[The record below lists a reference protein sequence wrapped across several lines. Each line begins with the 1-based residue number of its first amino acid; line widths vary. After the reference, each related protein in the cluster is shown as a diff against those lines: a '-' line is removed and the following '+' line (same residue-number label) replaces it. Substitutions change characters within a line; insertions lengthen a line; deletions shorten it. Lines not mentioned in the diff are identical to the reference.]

1 MTQNVT
7 QTMTD
12 RFKSDPFANSINMNL
27 VDWKEGF
34 AKTSI
39 ILTEDM
45 LNFHGAAN
53 GGVLFSLA
61 DYAFA
66 VASNSYGQIAVGINT
81 SMVFTNAG
89 EVGEELI
96 CTAEEVNKGGRLAT
110 YQMEIKNN
118 AGELKA
124 RMEGT
129 VYRIRK
135 NFNE

>member
-12 RFKSDPFANSINMNL
+12 RFKSDPYAQSINMNL
-27 VDWKEGF
+27 VHWDEGY

-39 ILTEDM
+39 TLTEDM

-66 VASNSYGQIAVGINT
+66 VASNSYGQMAVGINT

-89 EVGEELI
+89 EVGEKLI

-129 VYRIRK
+129 VYRMRK
-135 NFNE
+135 NFNK